1 VSEDK
6 VDQLRKMEWVF
17 TLQISE
23 PGKRSFPLSF
33 EGMRGVLSHLI
44 VIYSGYTLY
53 LSDLWKWFNYSQEKA
68 MYIDE
73 NKHVW
78 HFHLFEK
85 SKCNT
90 MMNKKDMMNLC
101 QILADLEKQN
111 KVETISYLIAYMI
124 KRFTLS
130 PRR

>member
-1 VSEDK
+1 VGGGGCLLFKFPNQENNRFLCHLK
-6 VDQLRKMEWVF
+6 VREAF
-17 TLQISE
+17 S
-23 PGKRSFPLSF
+23 LSPNCHIF
-33 EGMRGVLSHLI
+33 G
-44 VIYSGYTLY
+44 IYMIY